1 MMLKKFS
8 RFFSIFLLASAFV
21 GFGAYGGE
29 EVGKSISSESYHNQ
43 KGLSHFKEGFYNL
56 TPKQKKEEAT
66 KEYGLAIQE
75 YNKALVINPD
85 YAEAHSNLA
94 RVYYVQKKYLKA
106 AKHYKKLTDLD
117 PYDIDSYLYTA
128 SAYEKAQKYDEAIT
142 ELEIAKNKTSNPQII
157 EKLDGFIEKI
167 EQRRQ

>member
-1 MMLKKFS
+1 MLKKIS
-8 RFFSIFLLASAFV
+8 LFFLIFLVVSAFV
-21 GFGAYGGE
+21 GFGAYGAE
-29 EVGKSISSESYHNQ
+29 EVDKSITSESYHNQ
-43 KGLSHFKEGFYNL
+43 KGLSHFKKGFYNL
-56 TPKQKKEEAT
+56 TPKQKKEEAS

-75 YNKALVINPD
+75 YKKALAADPE
-85 YAEAHSNLA
+85 YAEAHRNLA

-106 AKHYKKLTDLD
+106 AEHYKKLTNLD

-128 SAYEKAQKYDEAIT
+128 SAYEKAQKYDEAIA

-157 EKLDGFIEKI
+157 EKLDSYIEKI

>member
-1 MMLKKFS
+1 MMLKKFL

-21 GFGAYGGE
+21 GFSAYGGE

-43 KGLSHFKEGFYNL
+43 KGLNHFKKGFYKL
-56 TPKQKKEEAT
+56 TPKQKKQEAL

-85 YAEAHSNLA
+85 YAEAHRNLA

-106 AKHYKKLTDLD
+106 AEHYKKLTNLD
-117 PYDIDSYLYTA
+117 PYDIDAYVLTA
-128 SAYEKAQKYDEAIT
+128 LAYAEAQKYSEAKE
-142 ELEIAKNKTSNPQII
+142 ELEIAKNITTNPVIHK
-157 EKLDGFIEKI
+157 KLNNYIEKI
-167 EQRRQ
+167 EKQGQ

>member
-1 MMLKKFS
+1 MMLKKIS
-8 RFFSIFLLASAFV
+8 LFFLIFLLTSAFV
-21 GFGAYGGE
+21 GFDAYGAE
-29 EVGKSISSESYHNQ
+29 EGNSSIPSESYHNE
-43 KGLSHFKEGFYNL
+43 KGLSHFKNGFYNFA
-56 TPKQKKEEAT
+56 PKHKKEEAW

-85 YAEAHSNLA
+85 YAEAHRNLA

-106 AKHYKKLTDLD
+106 AKHYKKLTSLD

-128 SAYEKAQKYDEAIT
+128 SAYEKAQKYDEAIA

-157 EKLDGFIEKI
+157 EKLYSFIEKI
-167 EQRRQ
+167 EHRRQ